1 VTTTFLRSRVDDQT
15 YASADSYEA
24 SAYSDQSSLGRLPLF
39 AFSLNNL
46 TTITTIRSF
55 ARTRPG
61 RAGSGRAT
69 LLLAVLEADGP
80 DTVTLRQGAER
91 GKEVSVMRC
100 LCGDDDGE
108 LAKITA
114 WREPAEEMG
123 AAGVRRGDVIH
134 FDGIS
139 ASFALKLPLTDGIGR
154 VARDVGRGRRDV
166 LHRCAHPP
174 HACDGVLPHATRA
187 RRAFGPCASARPEAR
202 RERAGGAAGAECRRM
217 VRASC
222 GAAVRYACEVY
233 TNDLYMRN
241 GFDAYLSGF
250 E

>member
-1 VTTTFLRSRVDDQT
+1 
-15 YASADSYEA
+15 
-24 SAYSDQSSLGRLPLF
+24 
-39 AFSLNNL
+39 
-46 TTITTIRSF
+46 
-55 ARTRPG
+55 
-61 RAGSGRAT
+61 
-69 LLLAVLEADGP
+69 
-80 DTVTLRQGAER
+80 
-91 GKEVSVMRC
+91 MRC

-139 ASFALKLPLTDGIGR
+139 TPFNLNRSVSDRIDRAAC
-154 VARDVGRGRRDV
+154 DVGRGRRDG

-174 HACDGVLPHATRA
+174 HARDGVLPHAACA

-202 RERAGGAAGAECRRM
+202 RERAGGAAGAECRRV